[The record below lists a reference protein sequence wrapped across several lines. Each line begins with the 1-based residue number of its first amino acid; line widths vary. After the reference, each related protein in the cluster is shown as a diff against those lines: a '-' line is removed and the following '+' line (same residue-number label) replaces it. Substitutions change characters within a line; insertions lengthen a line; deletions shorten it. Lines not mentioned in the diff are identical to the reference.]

1 MMKMPDAGQVVELLV
16 DTSYVHRYL
25 VDSAKHLV
33 APQTVM
39 RGTVVPTPSH
49 MAGCLTMVNSVTGAT
64 NYISHHDIISIN
76 NQAVVQPKPTE
87 DKILLIKSSKGN
99 ETYTVK
105 QNGVTKKWVCSCA
118 GYTFKKT
125 CRHVLE
131 AQKA

>member
-1 MMKMPDAGQVVELLV
+1 MEMPAAGQAVELLL
-16 DTSYVHRYL
+16 DTGHVHSYL
-25 VDSAKHLV
+25 VKEVKHLV
-33 APQTVM
+33 APKTVM
-39 RGTVVPTPSH
+39 RGTVVPTPPH
-49 MAGCLTMVNSVTGAT
+49 MAGHLTMVNSVTGAT

-105 QNGVTKKWVCSCA
+105 QNGVNKKWVCSCA